1 MNSRRCSVDSIYGTM
16 YVHLY
21 LSLFFFLR
29 KKTLHILIG
38 VCIMAIY
45 QSRRIKNVNFFL
57 FFLLIGLCLSTI
69 ASAETRYVHDT
80 LIVDVRDR
88 MGKSFKVLTTVRTG
102 DAVEVLEDSKHFVK
116 VKTSKGVVGYIAKQY
131 VNSSLPKKTVISN
144 LQGEVRKLTKKIAL
158 LQADKDDFSS
168 KTQAITAQNESY
180 KQELSTTNS
189 ELDNTVK
196 ELERYAEKNQ
206 QLSDKI
212 AALDPI
218 VTERDN
224 LQVELKKLHPRVN
237 LLQERYNQALEN
249 TKESAELISERDAI
263 QDRLLTVQSDFEF
276 LQEKHQKFIDE
287 SQDMVSII
295 DERDALLSKSKLNT
309 QEIKELTD
317 RTDELEGTQMVYWFL
332 AGAGVLLIG
341 LLIGK
346 ASARSKKRGGLSGVF
361 ILF

>member
-1 MNSRRCSVDSIYGTM
+1 MVIYLSRR
-16 YVHLY
+16 L
-21 LSLFFFLR
+21 
-29 KKTLHILIG
+29 
-38 VCIMAIY
+38 
-45 QSRRIKNVNFFL
+45 KNVNFFL
-57 FFLLIGLCLSTI
+57 FFLIIGLCLSTI
-69 ASAETRYVHDT
+69 ASAETRYVHDM

-88 MGKSFKVLTTVRTG
+88 IGKNFKVLTTVKTG

-144 LQGEVRKLTKKIAL
+144 LQSEVRKLNKDLAL
-158 LQADKDDFSS
+158 VQANKDDYSS
-168 KTQAITAQNESY
+168 KLQAITAQNESY
-180 KQELSTTNS
+180 KQELSNTTS

-206 QLSDKI
+206 KLLEKL
-212 AALDPI
+212 AALEQV

-224 LQVELKKLHPRVN
+224 LQTELKKLHPRIN
-237 LLQERYNQALEN
+237 LLQDRYNQALEN
-249 TKESAELISERDAI
+249 TKDAAELISERDAI
-263 QDRLLTVQSDFEF
+263 QDRLLTVQADLEF

-309 QEIKELTD
+309 QEIKELGE
-317 RTDELEGTQMVYWFL
+317 RIDELEGTQMVYWFL

-346 ASARSKKRGGLSGVF
+346 ASVRKKRGGLSGVF
-361 ILF
+361 MLF